1 MGSNYDNFCQLFWNI
16 FREHSL
22 MLANLHP
29 YFIAGLGGILIGL
42 ASWLLWWGLGRIAGI
57 SGIASETIG
66 APFNPDTW
74 RWAFLAGLIV
84 GGCLL
89 GQGLEIPTLPTRPL
103 YLLIPAGLLVGIGT
117 VWGSGCTSGHG
128 VCGLGRLSLRS
139 LVSVGI
145 FMATGMMAVTLM
157 RGAA

>member
-1 MGSNYDNFCQLFWNI
+1 MLDNF
-16 FREHSL
+16 
-22 MLANLHP
+22 HP

-57 SGIASETIG
+57 SGIASETMA
-66 APFNPDTW
+66 APTQPDTW
-74 RWAFLAGLIV
+74 RWAFLAGLII

-128 VCGLGRLSLRS
+128 VCGMSRLSQRS
-139 LVSVGI
+139 LVATATFMVTGFATVAAMNALGI
-145 FMATGMMAVTLM
+145 AVLP
-157 RGAA
+157 

>member
-1 MGSNYDNFCQLFWNI
+1 
-16 FREHSL
+16 

-29 YFIAGLGGILIGL
+29 YLIAGLGGILIGL

-57 SGIASETIG
+57 SSIAAETIV
-66 APFNPDTW
+66 APTHSDTW

-89 GQGLEIPTLPTRPL
+89 GQGLEIPSIPPRPL

-117 VWGSGCTSGHG
+117 VWGNGCTSGHG
-128 VCGLGRLSLRS
+128 VCGLGRLSVRS
-139 LVSVGI
+139 LAAVGV
-145 FMATGMMAVTLM
+145 FMATGMLAVTLM

>member
-1 MGSNYDNFCQLFWNI
+1 
-16 FREHSL
+16 

-29 YFIAGLGGILIGL
+29 YLTAALGGVLIGL
-42 ASWLLWWGLGRIAGI
+42 ASWLMWWGMGRIAGI
-57 SGIASETIG
+57 SSITAEVLS
-66 APFNPDTW
+66 APTQPDTS

-103 YLLIPAGLLVGIGT
+103 TLLIPAGLLVGFGT

-139 LVSVGI
+139 LVAVGV
-145 FMATGMMAVTLM
+145 FMATGMITVTLM

>member
-1 MGSNYDNFCQLFWNI
+1 
-16 FREHSL
+16 

-29 YFIAGLGGILIGL
+29 YFPAGLGGILIGL
-42 ASWLLWWGLGRIAGI
+42 ASCLLWWGLGRIAGI
-57 SGIASETIG
+57 SGITSETMV
-66 APFNPDTW
+66 APTQPDTW
-74 RWAFLAGLIV
+74 RWAFLAGLIL

-89 GQGLEIPTLPTRPL
+89 GQGLEIPTIPTRPL

-128 VCGLGRLSLRS
+128 VCGLGRLSARS
-139 LVSVGI
+139 LVAVGV
-145 FMATGMMAVTLM
+145 FMATGMLAVTLM

>member
-1 MGSNYDNFCQLFWNI
+1 MLDNF
-16 FREHSL
+16 
-22 MLANLHP
+22 HP

-57 SGIASETIG
+57 SGIASETMA
-66 APFNPDTW
+66 APTQPDTW
-74 RWAFLAGLIV
+74 RWAFLAGLII

-128 VCGLGRLSLRS
+128 VCGLGRLSVRS
-139 LVSVGI
+139 LVSVGV
-145 FMATGMMAVTLM
+145 FMATCMAAVTLM
-157 RGAA
+157 RGAV

>member
-1 MGSNYDNFCQLFWNI
+1 
-16 FREHSL
+16 

-29 YFIAGLGGILIGL
+29 YFIAGLGGTLIGL

-57 SGIASETIG
+57 SGITSETIF
-66 APFNPDTW
+66 APTHPETW
-74 RWAFLAGLIV
+74 RWAFLAGLIL

-89 GQGLEIPTLPTRPL
+89 GQVLEIPTLPTRPL
-103 YLLIPAGLLVGIGT
+103 YLLIPAGLLVGVGT

-128 VCGLGRLSLRS
+128 VCGLGRLSARS
-139 LVSVGI
+139 LVAVGV
-145 FMATGMMAVTLM
+145 FMATGMLAVALM

>member
-1 MGSNYDNFCQLFWNI
+1 LPPFENLFQ
-16 FREHSL
+16 EHCL

-29 YFIAGLGGILIGL
+29 YVIAAIGGILIGL
-42 ASWLLWWGLGRIAGI
+42 ASWLLWWGLGRIAGV
-57 SGIASETIG
+57 SSIASEVLT
-66 APFNPDTW
+66 APTHPDTW

-103 YLLIPAGLLVGIGT
+103 YLLIPAGLLVGFGT

-139 LVSVGI
+139 LVAVGT
-145 FMATGMMAVTLM
+145 FMAAGMITVTWM

>member
-1 MGSNYDNFCQLFWNI
+1 
-16 FREHSL
+16 
-22 MLANLHP
+22 MLVNLHP
-29 YFIAGLGGILIGL
+29 YFVAGLGGILIGL

-57 SGIASETIG
+57 SGIASETMS
-66 APFNPDTW
+66 APTQPDTW
-74 RWAFLAGLIV
+74 RWAFLAGLII

-103 YLLIPAGLLVGIGT
+103 YLVIAAGPLVGIGT

-128 VCGLGRLSLRS
+128 VCGLGRLSVRS
-139 LVSVGI
+139 LVSVGV
-145 FMATGMMAVTLM
+145 FMATGMVAVTLM

>member
-1 MGSNYDNFCQLFWNI
+1 MI
-16 FREHSL
+16 V
-22 MLANLHP
+22 NLHP
-29 YFIAGLGGILIGL
+29 YFVAGLGGILIGL

-57 SGIASETIG
+57 SGIASETMA
-66 APFNPDTW
+66 APIQPDTW
-74 RWAFLAGLIV
+74 RWAFLAGLII

-128 VCGLGRLSLRS
+128 VCGLGRLSVRS
-139 LVSVGI
+139 FASVGI
-145 FMATGMMAVTLM
+145 FMATGMVAVTLM
-157 RGAA
+157 RGAV